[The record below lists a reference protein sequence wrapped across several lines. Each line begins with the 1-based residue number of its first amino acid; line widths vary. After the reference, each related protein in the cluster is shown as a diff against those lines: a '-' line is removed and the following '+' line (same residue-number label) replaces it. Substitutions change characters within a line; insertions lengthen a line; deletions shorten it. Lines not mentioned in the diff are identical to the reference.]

1 MVPGYADGQEL
12 GRGPAGRTV
21 LARHTATGAAAVI
34 RYLAIDETLR
44 SRYRELARRLVG
56 LRSPHVAELYEYV
69 ETDDGVAVVREY
81 VSGASLS
88 VLAAAGAMKPEHA
101 LTVLKGG
108 LLGLG
113 AGHAAGVGHGAYTPT
128 NVLVDG
134 TGRVTV
140 TDFAL
145 AAIATGVPAPD
156 PGVDRSAAVAMFH
169 ANLGGG
175 RADRLPRRLRGLPAA
190 LATAGEGADP
200 VADML
205 TELEAAA
212 RKAYGADW
220 EAQGREKLG
229 GLAARHAGRAPRR
242 GRPDQ

>member
-56 LRSPHVAELYEYV
+56 LRSPHVAELYEHV

-81 VSGASLS
+81 VNGASLS

-101 LTVLKGG
+101 LTVLKGRAARARRRPRRG
-108 LLGLG
+108 RRARRVHANERGARRHRPGHGHRLRAGGDRDRCAGPGRGDRPVRRRGDVPREPRRGPGRSPAPPPAG
-113 AGHAAGVGHGAYTPT
+113 AGRPGDRGRGGRPGHRHAHRA
-128 NVLVDG
+128 
-134 TGRVTV
+134 R
-140 TDFAL
+140 
-145 AAIATGVPAPD
+145 
-156 PGVDRSAAVAMFH
+156 
-169 ANLGGG
+169 GGG
-175 RADRLPRRLRGLPAA
+175 PQGVRRGL
-190 LATAGEGADP
+190 
-200 VADML
+200 
-205 TELEAAA
+205 
-212 RKAYGADW
+212 

-229 GLAARHAGRAPRR
+229 GLAGDTRAGLRR
-242 GRPDQ
+242 GRPDR

>member
-21 LARHTATGAAAVI
+21 LARHTATGANAVI
-34 RYLAIDETLR
+34 RYRDSDDRAHRD
-44 SRYRELARRLVG
+44 LARRL
-56 LRSPHVAELYEYV
+56 LEIRSPHVAQLYEYV
-69 ETDDGVAVVREY
+69 ESDAGIALVREY
-81 VSGASLS
+81 VSGASLG
-88 VLAAAGAMKPEHA
+88 VVAAAGAMKPELA

-128 NVLVDG
+128 NVLVDS

-140 TDFAL
+140 TDFGL
-145 AAIATGVPAPD
+145 ASIAARAPAPD
-156 PGVDRSAAVAMFH
+156 PTADRSAAVAMFR
-169 ANLGGG
+169 ANLAGR

-190 LATAGEGADP
+190 LAAADGAAEP
-200 VADML
+200 VTDML
-205 TELEAAA
+205 AELEAAA

-220 EAQGREKLG
+220 EVQGREKLG
-229 GLAARHAGRAPRR
+229 GLAARHAGRATGR
-242 GRPDQ
+242 GRPDR